1 MPVAN
6 GRRVAVIAGCRTPF
20 CKSGTT
26 LKDVRAVDLARFVA
40 RELLERTNLDGA
52 DVNAVIFGQVVPS
65 ALVPNVAR
73 EVSLLP
79 QFPKEIPAYSLNR
92 ACASSGQAVANAYDE
107 IVLGDAEVVLAGG
120 VESLSDIP
128 ILASRRLADILM
140 EASKAK
146 SFGARLRTLSR
157 IRPRDLV
164 PVSPAIA
171 EPSTGETMG
180 QSAEKMAKENHISR
194 AAQDRWALRSH
205 ELAARG
211 TDDGRITAEIV
222 PWFGPGGRAG
232 DGVVTQDNGVRR
244 DTSLEQMAKLKPV
257 FDRRYGSVTAA
268 NSSPL
273 TDGASAVLVMSDSAA
288 RALGYTPLAYVRSY
302 AVAAVDP
309 GWQLL
314 QAPIFAVPKAL
325 ERAGIQWKEL
335 GVIEVHEAFAAQVL
349 SNLQGWAAKGWE
361 INEDIINVMGG
372 SIAIGHPFGATGTRL
387 VTTLANEMARR
398 DVQFGLLSICAQ
410 GGMGLAMVWS
420 AADGSGRGAHLGAR
434 RRRHRRRHF
443 RLEER
448 AGQQAFG
455 RGEAGPARDVRRVGA
470 RRRRAGRRLLL
481 VEARELHRGGRHRGV
496 RPAHHRRGSR
506 AALGRGP
513 GNAGPGGALPQTDRR
528 RDSRRVPR
536 RRTRVRPRLRV
547 PRGLRSPPD
556 PARPPG
562 SAARHSPGGG
572 RLPAAPPVDWRPRGA
587 RHHPRGQ
594 GRRRQEGVPFGHRG
608 RAGSSRHPQGR
619 HHRRGATHGRRLA
632 PASQAAGRVPR
643 MAARRQPTGP
653 GLGLPSRA
661 EAGTRADARQLS
673 RAPRRVGGG
682 GAWAE
687 TRHGGG
693 SEARGAAVRAAR
705 RH

>member
-1 MPVAN
+1 MPVPRRACDAKRVSRSSTFSSLARQRARGRFRDFREENVMPVAN

-20 CKSGTT
+20 CRSGTV
-26 LKDVRAVDLARFVA
+26 LKDARAVDLARFVA
-40 RELLERTNLDGA
+40 RELLERTILVGA

-107 IVLGDAEVVLAGG
+107 IMLGDADVVLAGG

-128 ILASRRLADILM
+128 ILASRRLADILV

-146 SFGARLRTLSR
+146 SLGSRLRTLSR
-157 IRPRDLV
+157 IRPRDLI

-171 EPSTGETMG
+171 EPSTGESMG

-211 TDDGRITAEIV
+211 TDDGRVTAEIV

-232 DGVVTQDNGVRR
+232 DGVVTQDNGIRR

-314 QAPIFAVPKAL
+314 QAPIFAVPMAL
-325 ERAGIQWKEL
+325 ERAGIGWADL
-335 GVIEVHEAFAAQVL
+335 GLIEVHEAFAAQVL
-349 SNLQGWAAKGWE
+349 SNVQGWEALGWE

-387 VTTLANEMARR
+387 VTTLANEMPRR

-410 GGMGLAMVWS
+410 GGMGFAMV
-420 AADGSGRGAHLGAR
+420 LER
-434 RRRHRRRHF
+434 R
-443 RLEER
+443 
-448 AGQQAFG
+448 
-455 RGEAGPARDVRRVGA
+455 
-470 RRRRAGRRLLL
+470 
-481 VEARELHRGGRHRGV
+481 
-496 RPAHHRRGSR
+496 
-506 AALGRGP
+506 
-513 GNAGPGGALPQTDRR
+513 
-528 RDSRRVPR
+528 
-536 RRTRVRPRLRV
+536 
-547 PRGLRSPPD
+547 
-556 PARPPG
+556 
-562 SAARHSPGGG
+562 
-572 RLPAAPPVDWRPRGA
+572 
-587 RHHPRGQ
+587 
-594 GRRRQEGVPFGHRG
+594 
-608 RAGSSRHPQGR
+608 
-619 HHRRGATHGRRLA
+619 
-632 PASQAAGRVPR
+632 
-643 MAARRQPTGP
+643 
-653 GLGLPSRA
+653 
-661 EAGTRADARQLS
+661 
-673 RAPRRVGGG
+673 
-682 GAWAE
+682 
-687 TRHGGG
+687 
-693 SEARGAAVRAAR
+693 
-705 RH
+705 

>member
-1 MPVAN
+1 
-6 GRRVAVIAGCRTPF
+6 VIAGCRTPF
-20 CKSGTT
+20 CKSGTV
-26 LKDVRAVDLARFVA
+26 LKDARAVDLARFVA

-107 IVLGDAEVVLAGG
+107 IVLGDADVVLAGG

-128 ILASRRLADILM
+128 ILASRRLADILV

-146 SFGARLRTLSR
+146 SLGARLRTLSR

-180 QSAEKMAKENHISR
+180 QSAEKMAKENHIAR

-211 TDDGRITAEIV
+211 TDDGRIPAEIV
-222 PWFGPGGRAG
+222 PWFPPPRGGRAG
-232 DGVVTQDNGVRR
+232 DGVVTQDNGIRR
-244 DTSLEQMAKLKPV
+244 DTSLEQMGKLKPV

-273 TDGASAVLVMSDSAA
+273 TDGASAVLLMSDSAA
-288 RALGYTPLAYVRSY
+288 RAHGYTPLAYVRSY

-325 ERAGIQWKEL
+325 ERAGIQWKDL

-349 SNLQGWAAKGWE
+349 SNLQGWKALGWE

-387 VTTLANEMARR
+387 VTTLANEMTRR

-410 GGMGLAMVWS
+410 GGMGFAMV
-420 AADGSGRGAHLGAR
+420 LER
-434 RRRHRRRHF
+434 R
-443 RLEER
+443 
-448 AGQQAFG
+448 
-455 RGEAGPARDVRRVGA
+455 
-470 RRRRAGRRLLL
+470 
-481 VEARELHRGGRHRGV
+481 
-496 RPAHHRRGSR
+496 
-506 AALGRGP
+506 
-513 GNAGPGGALPQTDRR
+513 
-528 RDSRRVPR
+528 
-536 RRTRVRPRLRV
+536 
-547 PRGLRSPPD
+547 
-556 PARPPG
+556 
-562 SAARHSPGGG
+562 
-572 RLPAAPPVDWRPRGA
+572 
-587 RHHPRGQ
+587 
-594 GRRRQEGVPFGHRG
+594 
-608 RAGSSRHPQGR
+608 
-619 HHRRGATHGRRLA
+619 
-632 PASQAAGRVPR
+632 
-643 MAARRQPTGP
+643 
-653 GLGLPSRA
+653 
-661 EAGTRADARQLS
+661 
-673 RAPRRVGGG
+673 
-682 GAWAE
+682 
-687 TRHGGG
+687 
-693 SEARGAAVRAAR
+693 
-705 RH
+705 